1 MNDAWLKV
9 ADVDL
14 SMDLS
19 GLVEFLRQQQLLYRV
34 SEERDRQ
41 VVWVKNASLIPS
53 LREVIDK
60 LERGELK
67 FDAPAE
73 QHVQSPVPR
82 QLPGVVTQ
90 LMSFPVTACLLML
103 SIVGYLVVEMNWL
116 QVFGFLIFLEPENG
130 ELLNLQQTLND
141 GQVWRLW
148 TPAFLHFDIFHIVF
162 NGLWLWDLGRRL
174 ERLQGRWRYLSSV
187 MFLALVA
194 NVTQYYWE
202 GGAIFGGMSGVIYG
216 LVGYIA
222 IRKRLNPDSLINI
235 PNGIIIFMLV
245 WLCLCMSGVVDL
257 FMTGGVANGAHVGG
271 LIAGVVLALFASR
284 QALALQLQS
293 IKQRRLNKR

>member
-34 SEERDRQ
+34 SEEQDRQ

-67 FDAPAE
+67 FDAPDE

-90 LMSFPVTACLLML
+90 LMSFPVTACLLIL

-174 ERLQGRWRYLSSV
+174 ERLQGRWRYLASV

-257 FMTGGVANGAHVGG
+257 FMIGGVANGAHVGG

-284 QALALQLQS
+284 QALARQLKS